1 MPLPAGWESAA
12 EEERPL
18 RAGLGEARAGAA
30 AADPVDHDGGWAPRW
45 EERPLTKY
53 EQRGL
58 DAVVQR
64 SHALVQSGQD
74 AQDATVAYIHREPV
88 KSVLIAAAAG
98 ATLMAVV
105 TLLARRN

>member
-1 MPLPAGWESAA
+1 MAQALVAKAHA
-12 EEERPL
+12 V
-18 RAGLGEARAGAA
+18 
-30 AADPVDHDGGWAPRW
+30 ADQADTLAH
-45 EERPLTKY
+45 
-53 EQRGL
+53 RGL

-64 SHALVQSGQD
+64 SQALVQSGQN

-98 ATLMAVV
+98 AGLMAVL

>member
-1 MPLPAGWESAA
+1 MTNLQTNSTVQPMAQALVAKAHA
-12 EEERPL
+12 V
-18 RAGLGEARAGAA
+18 
-30 AADPVDHDGGWAPRW
+30 ADQADTLAH
-45 EERPLTKY
+45 
-53 EQRGL
+53 RGL

-64 SHALVQSGQD
+64 SQALVQSGQD